1 MKTEDI
7 DKMIGMP
14 DVDAEWEKF
23 EREVI
28 GQEAAP
34 HKRMAPWAWGVGIA
48 AAIALLVMLN
58 VGKGET
64 EERPL
69 LAQQTPQPAQ
79 PLPSLAEAELAQG
92 GVGVATSS
100 LPQNELQTP
109 PTPPHLDGRGAAA
122 QGTSADGSA
131 ISVGKAAA
139 SASLPAASSGRLA
152 MKASPAA
159 ESPESKVFAVVE
171 QMPYFPGGDRAL
183 MEFIKTNMHYPDLAM
198 EYGARGRVITTFRVD
213 SLGYTSNYKVVKMMK
228 LKYDTLRLSQ
238 ESVERQQQLREQI
251 EQQLG
256 EESLRILS
264 LMPRWAPGKILDRC
278 VNVKYTVP
286 VTFQATEEERQTFFA
301 QKRNEKLQGHIAGLA
316 IVPASADLG
325 PNAMRVT
332 GTHYSKKDSIL
343 VVVNGQ
349 PIAKEEKIDD
359 LHQYFFDRHQLVESI
374 RVLKDDAARAIYG
387 EQGKNCQGI
396 VEITTT
402 PFTPVSQLTPDQQ
415 KERRLAY
422 LQDSYRK
429 GFTEETKRDY
439 FAPDLYDTP
448 TKERL
453 FGLLAQQYGRLR
465 REYFGPVGGDAHGVY
480 VPLIREAVIVISDPA
495 WMDENGRIVTTENS
509 PQLNHVISEIDQAAS
524 QADKL
529 IERTDSFVRKA
540 FIYGGT
546 VAEGEPRLLYSDIW
560 RYAPRGLW
568 ESTFHFLPDSDAP
581 SFWCGEVYGSTS
593 GQRRVVMHLHSV
605 DKLYVAD
612 CPEILNNRRRVAGT
626 VLNEQ
631 DEPLA
636 DVIVSMVGSAPAPET
651 VQVRTDSMGH
661 FELWLPFPDATIE
674 VGHVGYLTTRLLHP
688 ADTTLTIRLKSATKL
703 KELKV
708 PAKKPANKIDI
719 AYYIR

>member
-1 MKTEDI
+1 MKQEDI

-14 DVDAEWEKF
+14 DVDAEWARF

-28 GQEAAP
+28 G
-34 HKRMAPWAWGVGIA
+34 KRPRMNQIVAWGGGIGIA
-48 AAIALLVMLN
+48 AAIALLLILN
-58 VGKGET
+58 IGREKP
-64 EERPL
+64 EEQPL
-69 LAQQTPQPAQ
+69 LAQQTAQTARSAQ
-79 PLPSLAEAELAQG
+79 PLPSL
-92 GVGVATSS
+92 VGEGAVTSA
-100 LPQNELQTP
+100 PQQSMELQTP
-109 PTPPHLDGRGAAA
+109 PPALDGRGVAV
-122 QGTSADGSA
+122 QVTSADKPA
-131 ISVGKAAA
+131 ISADKSVA
-139 SASLPAASSGRLA
+139 SASKPAASSNQLA
-152 MKASPAA
+152 MNVSPAV
-159 ESPESKVFAVVE
+159 ESPASVVYDCVE

-183 MEFIKTNMHYPDLAM
+183 MEFIKTNMRYPDLAL
-198 EYGARGRVITTFRVD
+198 EYGATGRVITTFRVD

-238 ESVERQQQLREQI
+238 ESAERQQQLKEQI

-264 LMPRWAPGKILDRC
+264 LMPRWTPGKILDRP
-278 VNVKYTVP
+278 VNVKYFVP

-332 GTHYSKKDSIL
+332 GTHDSKKDSIL

-402 PFTPVSQLTPDQQ
+402 PFTPVSQLTPDQL
-415 KERRLAY
+415 KARRLAY
-422 LQDSYRK
+422 LLDSYRK
-429 GFTEETKRDY
+429 GFTEKTNRDY

-448 TKERL
+448 TEERL
-453 FGLLAQQYGRLR
+453 FGLLAQQHGRLR
-465 REYFGPVGGDAHGVY
+465 REYFGPVGSDAHGVY
-480 VPLIREAVIVISDPA
+480 VPLIREAVIVKTDPA
-495 WMDENGRIVTTENS
+495 WMDKNGTIVMKENS
-509 PQLNHVISEIDQAAS
+509 PLQNHVLSEIDQAAS
-524 QADKL
+524 QADQH

-546 VAEGEPRLLYSDIW
+546 VTEGEPRPLYSHIW
-560 RYAPRGLW
+560 HYGPRGLW
-568 ESTFHFLPDSDAP
+568 ESTFHFLPAPDAP

-593 GQRRVVMHLHSV
+593 GQRQVIMHLHSV
-605 DKLYVAD
+605 DKLYAAD
-612 CPEILNNRRRVAGT
+612 CPEILNNRRRVAGM

-636 DVIVSMVGSAPAPET
+636 DVILSMVGNAPAPET
-651 VQVRTDSMGH
+651 VQVRTDSTGH

-674 VGHVGYLTTRLLHP
+674 VGHVGYLTTRILHP
-688 ADTTLTIRLKSATKL
+688 ADTTLTIRLKPATSI
-703 KELKV
+703 KEVKV
-708 PAKKPANKIDI
+708 PAKKIDI
-719 AYYIR
+719 ADYQRIIIR